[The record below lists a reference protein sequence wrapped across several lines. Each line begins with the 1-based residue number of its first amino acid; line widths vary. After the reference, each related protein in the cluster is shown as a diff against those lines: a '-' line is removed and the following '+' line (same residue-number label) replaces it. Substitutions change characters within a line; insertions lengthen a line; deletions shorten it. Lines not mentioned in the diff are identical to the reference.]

1 MASRSLDDLDPRFR
15 PIVVEFLARAIE
27 AKIPL
32 LVVETR
38 RTLAEHEANVKA
50 GKSWTPHSKHIR
62 GMAIDVVPYHYY
74 GPGRADKRLLWDV
87 KDAAISDPIWEKLG
101 EIGEACGM
109 KWGGRWTQRDCPHFE
124 MADIPVDLDHAANVQ
139 TGGRI

>member
-1 MASRSLDDLDPRFR
+1 MASRLLNDLDPQFR
-15 PIVVEFLARAIE
+15 PLVVEFLARATE

-32 LVVETR
+32 LIVETR
-38 RTLAEHEANVKA
+38 RTLAEHEANVRA
-50 GKSWTPHSKHIR
+50 GKSWTSHSPHIR
-62 GMAIDVVPYHYY
+62 GLAIDVCPYLHY
-74 GPGRADKRLLWDV
+74 GPGRSDKVLLWDV

-109 KWGGRWTQRDCPHFE
+109 RWGGRWGVRDCPHFE
-124 MADIPVDLDHAANVQ
+124 MKSMGMDVEHAANVQ